1 MNRFSKNQ
9 SQRFGKPIDMTN
21 INSIETIKMHT
32 NHHFNAEQEI
42 KNEKAVEKHKYILQR
57 VLRQIIK
64 SNDITTTNVD
74 SNSDVVEY
82 KDIFKENDVIENV
95 ETVDIKPV
103 IEPKM
108 KGIVNLAMNKLIK
121 SREWK

>member
-42 KNEKAVEKHKYILQR
+42 KNEKAVEKHRTRLQH
-57 VLRQIIK
+57 VLSQII
-64 SNDITTTNVD
+64 SSDDTLNVD
-74 SNSDVVEY
+74 SNNSDIVEY
-82 KDIFKENDVIENV
+82 KDIFKENDVIETV
-95 ETVDIKPV
+95 ETVDIKPT

-108 KGIVNLAMNKLIK
+108 RTVVNLAMNKLIK